1 MLLTALRKKFLG
13 EVLLSQ
19 GKITKEQLDTA
30 LKEATASK
38 RKLGE
43 ILLEKNLIMEVD
55 LYNALSI
62 SMGVEFCRL
71 EKINIEL
78 SVIATIPEKIARQYL
93 TVPLELNG
101 DELSV
106 AMTDPTNV
114 VYKSDIQGITG
125 LKISAKL
132 ATEKDINE
140 FIEKYYVRHALSTD
154 TTVEDEDKYS
164 SEQIDDIEDD
174 VEAAPVVKYV
184 NSMFFDAISKKASDI
199 HLEPFEKMVSL
210 RMRIDGMLINSI
222 APQKRYYNAIVSRI
236 KIMSDLDIAER
247 RLPQD
252 GKCRVKVGE
261 NKIDV
266 RVSIIPTLWGE
277 KVVLRILSK
286 ELFSLDIDKIGF
298 SQQELIF
305 FKEAVQAPNGMILV
319 TGPTSSGKTTT
330 LYSALKYINKPDI
343 NISTAEDPVEY
354 EIQGINQ
361 VHARADIGLT
371 FASILRSFMRQ
382 DPDVILIGEIRDT
395 ETAQIAIQSAL
406 TGHLVFSTLHTND
419 TVSTISRLSFMGI
432 ESYLVSDAVN
442 LIIAQRLVR
451 TICPKC
457 KMEMTEVHDS
467 VYEKLGLP
475 NTAKLYKGT
484 GCNACDGSGY
494 KGRVAIFEILKITNS
509 LRRMISSNASE
520 LDIKDVAVK
529 EGLVSLRQAAIN
541 KMLEGVTTVEE
552 VFSVTSSAKAN

>member
-1 MLLTALRKKFLG
+1 
-13 EVLLSQ
+13 
-19 GKITKEQLDTA
+19 
-30 LKEATASK
+30 
-38 RKLGE
+38 
-43 ILLEKNLIMEVD
+43 
-55 LYNALSI
+55 
-62 SMGVEFCRL
+62 
-71 EKINIEL
+71 
-78 SVIATIPEKIARQYL
+78 
-93 TVPLELNG
+93 
-101 DELSV
+101 
-106 AMTDPTNV
+106 
-114 VYKSDIQGITG
+114 
-125 LKISAKL
+125 
-132 ATEKDINE
+132 
-140 FIEKYYVRHALSTD
+140 
-154 TTVEDEDKYS
+154 
-164 SEQIDDIEDD
+164 
-174 VEAAPVVKYV
+174 
-184 NSMFFDAISKKASDI
+184 
-199 HLEPFEKMVSL
+199 
-210 RMRIDGMLINSI
+210 MRIDGSLINSI

-261 NKIDV
+261 TKVDI

-286 ELFSLDIDKIGF
+286 ELFALDIDKIGF

-361 VHARADIGLT
+361 VHVRSDIGLT

-457 KMEMTEVHDS
+457 KMEMTEVHDT

-475 NTAKLYKGT
+475 NTAKLYKGA

-494 KGRVAIFEILKITNS
+494 RGRVAIFEILKITNS

-529 EGLVSLRQAAIN
+529 EGLVSLRQAAVN
-541 KMLEGVTTVEE
+541 KMLEGITTVEE
-552 VFSVTSSAKAN
+552 VFSVTSSAKAT

>member
-13 EVLLSQ
+13 EVLLSE
-19 GKITKEQLDTA
+19 GKITKEQLDAA

-38 RKLGE
+38 KKLGE
-43 ILLEKNLIMEVD
+43 VLLEKKLIMEVD
-55 LYNALSI
+55 LFNALSV
-62 SMGVEFCRL
+62 SMGVEYCKL
-71 EKINIEL
+71 STMDIEL
-78 SVIATIPEKIARQYL
+78 SVISTIPEKIARQYL
-93 TVPLELNG
+93 TVPLELRG
-101 DELSV
+101 DELLV
-106 AMTDPTNV
+106 AMVDPSNV
-114 VYKSDIQGITG
+114 VYKSDIQSITG

-132 ATEKDINE
+132 ATEKDILE

-154 TTVEDEDKYS
+154 TTVEENADDDKTEQVGESDED
-164 SEQIDDIEDD
+164 
-174 VEAAPVVKYV
+174 VESAPVVKYV

-199 HLEPFEKMVSL
+199 HLEPFEKSVAL
-210 RMRIDGMLINSI
+210 RMRIDGSLINSI

-252 GKCRVKVGE
+252 GKCRVKVGDS
-261 NKIDV
+261 KVDI

-286 ELFSLDIDKIGF
+286 ELFALDIDKIGF
-298 SQQELIF
+298 SPQELIF

-361 VHARADIGLT
+361 VHVRGDIGLT

-457 KMEMTEVHDS
+457 KMEMTEVHDT
-467 VYEKLGLP
+467 VYEKLGIP
-475 NTAKLYKGT
+475 NNSKLYKG
-484 GCNACDGSGY
+484 A
-494 KGRVAIFEILKITNS
+494 
-509 LRRMISSNASE
+509 
-520 LDIKDVAVK
+520 
-529 EGLVSLRQAAIN
+529 
-541 KMLEGVTTVEE
+541 
-552 VFSVTSSAKAN
+552 